1 MARILVADD
10 NLDLCELIEIALTR
24 DGHVVTIVTDG
35 SAALTACLT
44 NDHDLAV
51 LDIMMPLMSG
61 LEVTERVRADPTVS
75 MRILL
80 LTALGTRDDRQRG
93 YDVGADDY
101 MTKPFGLVDLVER
114 VRGLIGD
121 ELSIA

>member
-1 MARILVADD
+1 MALILVADD
-10 NLDLCELIEIALTR
+10 NDDLCALIELALQR
-24 DGHVVTIVTDG
+24 DGHVVTTASDG
-35 SAALTACLT
+35 AAALTACLT

-61 LEVTERVRADPTVS
+61 LEVTERVRADPSVS

-80 LTALGTRDDRQRG
+80 LTALGASDDRQRG

-114 VRGLIGD
+114 VRGLVGD